1 MSRSIRKETT
11 SLALQVNEV
20 GGNEADDHYWRLA
33 SFRCSQ
39 LRKRSEGQADSS
51 RARSIPTAWSGAR
64 AHYPRFGKRAVQS
77 PPRGKRKQ
85 PGGTPM
91 ATTATYGTLSASKHS
106 ANLRKAVIPQQS
118 ARRSNGMTFSS

>member
-64 AHYPRFGKRAVQS
+64 APLSSLRQTGRSEPAPWDKE
-77 PPRGKRKQ
+77 
-85 PGGTPM
+85 
-91 ATTATYGTLSASKHS
+91 TAWRH
-106 ANLRKAVIPQQS
+106 
-118 ARRSNGMTFSS
+118 SNGYDGPATRPS